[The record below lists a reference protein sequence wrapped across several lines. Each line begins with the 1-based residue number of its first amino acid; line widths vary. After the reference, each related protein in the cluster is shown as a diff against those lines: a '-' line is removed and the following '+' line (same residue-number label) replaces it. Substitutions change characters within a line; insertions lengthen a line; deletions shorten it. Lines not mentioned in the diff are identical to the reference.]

1 MSVVINTAPT
11 IAAATVALN
20 NTSSSVPPEIG
31 ILQFLVF
38 TPLIWACIWML
49 GVMCDRWWW
58 RWFWHAGVGSLSLI
72 LAIPFLLALDVL
84 GVPRAMWLAERIVK
98 ALEILHN
105 ALFT

>member
-1 MSVVINTAPT
+1 MSVVISTAPT

-20 NTSSSVPPEIG
+20 NTSSDIPPELG

-38 TPLIWACIWML
+38 TPLIWFCVWAI
-49 GVMCDRWWW
+49 GATCDRWFW
-58 RWFWHAGVGSLSLI
+58 RWFWHAGVGSLSLV

-98 ALEILHN
+98 TLEILHN